1 MKNDIILIVEPNLL
15 EISKAKKVFEK
26 QGSYIFVA
34 ENISYA
40 QSALKM
46 TSFFSAAVVEIFTPL
61 TTLLPS
67 SYNKNPLGLVLAEK
81 CLELNIPC
89 LLIYKSNF
97 IEDLRKIQGFI
108 STMEGNKNCKQ
119 KSIPLLSKDEG
130 WEKIIAKVIELIN
143 INNKH

>member
-40 QSALKM
+40 QSALKIKD
-46 TSFFSAAVVEIFTPL
+46 FFSAVIIEIFSPL
-61 TTLLPS
+61 LTLQS
-67 SYNKNPLGLVLAEK
+67 FVNSRNPLGLVLIEE
-81 CLELNIPC
+81 CLKLNIPC
-89 LLIYKSNF
+89 LLIHEGKFIKS
-97 IEDLRKIQGFI
+97 LREIQMFI
-108 STMEGNKNCKQ
+108 STMEGNKHYKQ

-130 WEKIIAKVIELIN
+130 WEKIIAKVTELIN